1 MMNSRVVPSTLA
13 FKNQFFSPMFHM
25 GPKAWEQGQESS
37 SWRQCILSS
46 ETAEGEPRAA
56 AVDVGRDPGTKGHSQ
71 KAARKVL
78 LGVTLSCRRD
88 GEGGVG
94 RGVVIGHMDR
104 VNSLSSSLNGV
115 NINIDV
121 FCLSESSSC

>member
-1 MMNSRVVPSTLA
+1 MLFPVPWLS
-13 FKNQFFSPMFHM
+13 KINFFLRCFTWAPRP
-25 GPKAWEQGQESS
+25 GNKARRALVR
-37 SWRQCILSS
+37 RQCILSS

>member
-1 MMNSRVVPSTLA
+1 MLFPVPWLS
-13 FKNQFFSPMFHM
+13 KINFFLRCFTWAPRP
-25 GPKAWEQGQESS
+25 GNKARRALVR
-37 SWRQCILSS
+37 RQCILSS

-94 RGVVIGHMDR
+94 GGVVIGHMELTLL
-104 VNSLSSSLNGV
+104 VPV
-115 NINIDV
+115 
-121 FCLSESSSC
+121 